1 MCCLIALAA
10 LSVIGCKDETTNPPT
25 TTPPG
30 TLTATPSS
38 VTTNAGTIATVTIR
52 GGVKPYSI
60 MTQPDTTFA
69 TASLSDS
76 TLTITAKSN
85 GSTSVRVKDNDTSKV
100 TINIAVTGAITL
112 DLFPVVVGHK
122 YTYTGYATAA
132 GSGAQIP
139 DPTGSYKT
147 VWTIAA
153 TGVPSPI
160 GGAAGVA
167 LVDST
172 TGPFG
177 PGGFVVTVARTL
189 LIRKDA
195 TTGDLEFL
203 QTIGPFKRA
212 FGIPIPGTAASDTLI
227 WAAVAR
233 PSTGLSG
240 QWLAFDQTFTGTGS
254 TQVRLEIKGTIDS
267 VVTVRDSSAAHTTYT
282 AYRSRTWRKITV
294 GGTVVQDDATTSRLW
309 LAPFVGPVQVRIVE
323 DTENLGHFR
332 VIKAKNF

>member
-1 MCCLIALAA
+1 
-10 LSVIGCKDETTNPPT
+10 
-25 TTPPG
+25 
-30 TLTATPSS
+30 
-38 VTTNAGTIATVTIR
+38 
-52 GGVKPYSI
+52 VKPYSI
-60 MTQPDTTFA
+60 TTQPDTTFA

-76 TLTITAKSN
+76 TLMITAKSN
-85 GSTSVRVKDNDTSKV
+85 GTTSVRVKDNDTSKV
-100 TINIAVTGAITL
+100 IINISVTGAITL
-112 DLFPVVVGHK
+112 DLFPIVVGHK

-139 DPTGSYKT
+139 DPTNSYKT
-147 VWTIAA
+147 IWTIAA

-189 LIRKDA
+189 LVRKDA
-195 TTGDLEFL
+195 STGDLEFL

-233 PSTGLSG
+233 PSTGLAG
-240 QWLAFDQTFTGTGS
+240 QWLAYDQTFTGTGS
-254 TQVRLEIKGTIDS
+254 TQVRLEIKGTVDS
-267 VVTVRDSSAAHTTYT
+267 VVTVRDSSAAHTTYSV
-282 AYRSRTWRKITV
+282 YRSRTWRKITV

-323 DTENLGHFR
+323 DTENIGHFR
-332 VIKAKNF
+332 VMKAKNF